1 MTKTKD
7 RILTDVAKRFA
18 ETHDVDASAVRR
30 LAVKHKSGFEPAAA
44 YIFAMATGTEDAS
57 PFLDELRGEVSARPE
72 NRNSDSELTIA
83 NGRLAMRVRGGL
95 GVNANIET
103 VAAFQ
108 GSPIAVAAKAFAA
121 LSVEDQSAIVNMFC
135 GECGMPAEYSGGLCV
150 NADCEYGKHNFTPFR
165 EV

>member
-1 MTKTKD
+1 MTKTKY

-18 ETHDVDASAVRR
+18 DANDVDASAVRR

-44 YIFAMATGTEDAS
+44 YIFAMATGTADAA
-57 PFLDELRGEVSARPE
+57 PFLDELRGEVSNRPE
-72 NRNSDSELTIA
+72 NRDSDSELTIA
-83 NGRLAMRVRGGL
+83 NGRLAMRTFLKPGY
-95 GVNANIET
+95 T
-103 VAAFQ
+103 SVAPAFQ

-150 NADCEYGKHNFTPFR
+150 NADCEYGKHNFTPFH